1 MKIDLNAVKRNLEM
15 LKCSDHNEKAKIS
28 TSNDNISF
36 SCCCDK
42 FKKKLELKTKEL
54 LQIESRKMIE
64 NEMKKLFK
72 K

>member
-15 LKCSDHNEKAKIS
+15 LKCLEHNENPKIS

-36 SCCCDK
+36 SCCCDT
-42 FKKKLELKTKEL
+42 FKQKIELKSKEL

-64 NEMKKLFK
+64 NEMKKIFK